1 MFNQLAQRSVFFNYS
16 LGITPLLGK
25 ELCMDFQ
32 LLRFYLF
39 RVRRASFPEIAARIK
54 ERYLLR
60 KLKKNIQLS
69 LPPKFDSLVLK
80 TKVSSL
86 RFSKIHEHVNG
97 ETASWL
103 LEGNVYTLG
112 FEQAEIRQ
120 FEKKWQ
126 KRFFTEVRPREDDPD
141 IRAVWE
147 PARLQHLMLLLQ
159 YLQMGDSGSHRDV
172 ETSIQSELLYWIAS
186 NPFPYGPHYISAM
199 ECGLRIPVLFRTLL
213 LLESLSSDEYEKVC
227 LAIFQHGWL
236 IRNRLSLYSSLGNHT
251 VAESIGLIMAG
262 ALFREDDLCREWLST
277 GIKLLEQECFH
288 QILADG
294 GPAEQSFSYH
304 RFVLDLYWLA
314 IEFLTKNELHDCRA
328 MKQRVEQGE
337 QFLDSIQGDDEVM
350 PNVGDSDDGF
360 AVAPGLSPQKDIGD
374 IGAVS
379 PVEDLASFP
388 ESGYT
393 LFRNNDGL
401 RILFDHGP
409 LGMEPLNNHGHAD
422 ALSVLLTVKD
432 KDFLIDP
439 GTFQYNGDPELRRYF
454 KGTSA
459 HNTVCIDGL
468 DQAKQLTGFIWERS
482 FVCRGTC
489 GRIEGGCRMEG
500 WHDGYR
506 KQNVSVTHYRTVLC
520 KPGGEVV
527 IEDRF
532 EGKGNHEYALH
543 FHLHPN
549 VIVERREGALY
560 LQRGDF
566 CLEMELDSGFILL
579 KGQKKPLA
587 GWYSPAYGEMVAST
601 TVQLVKQGLP
611 GDVRFTTRFKVIAV
625 VS

>member
-1 MFNQLAQRSVFFNYS
+1 
-16 LGITPLLGK
+16 
-25 ELCMDFQ
+25 
-32 LLRFYLF
+32 
-39 RVRRASFPEIAARIK
+39 
-54 ERYLLR
+54 
-60 KLKKNIQLS
+60 LKKNPDLYRLDLPSGLVQKASPQFIKYPGVSGIVKPDALS
-69 LPPKFDSLVLK
+69 
-80 TKVSSL
+80 
-86 RFSKIHEHVNG
+86 R
-97 ETASWL
+97 L
-103 LEGNVYTLG
+103 LEGNVVTLNQG
-112 FEQAEIRQ
+112 SEAIRSFER
-120 FEKKWQ
+120 KWQ
-126 KRFFTEVRPREDDPD
+126 NQFFFKVNQGETDPD

-147 PARLQHLMLLLQ
+147 PARLQHLTLLLQ
-159 YLQMGDSGSHRDV
+159 YLDNGCSAAEYEAVAQYVR
-172 ETSIQSELLYWIAS
+172 IKLLEWLDE
-186 NPFPYGPHYISAM
+186 NPFLYGPHYMSVM
-199 ECGLRIPVLFRTLL
+199 ECGLRIPVFLRALL
-213 LLESLSSDEYEKVC
+213 VLEKFEDDGYEKVC
-227 LAIFQHGWL
+227 LAIFQQGWL

-251 VAESIGLIMAG
+251 VAECVGLIIAG
-262 ALFREDDLCREWLST
+262 ALFRGDELCREWLST
-277 GIKLLEQECFH
+277 GIKLLEQECCH

-328 MKQRVEQGE
+328 MKQRVGQGE
-337 QFLDSIQGDDEVM
+337 NFLCSIQRDDEPM

-374 IGAVS
+374 VS
-379 PVEDLASFP
+379 SVEDFASFP

-401 RILFDHGP
+401 RILFDHGT
-409 LGMEPLNNHGHAD
+409 LGMEPLYNHGHAD
-422 ALSVLLTVKD
+422 ALSVLLSVKD

-468 DQAKQLTGFIWERS
+468 DQAKQLTSFIWERS

-489 GRIEGGCRMEG
+489 ERIEGGCRMEG

-506 KQNVSVTHYRTVLC
+506 KQNVPVTHYRTVLC

-532 EGKGNHEYALH
+532 EGKGDHEYALH

-549 VIVERREGALY
+549 VIVERREGTLY
-560 LQRGDF
+560 LKRGNV
-566 CLEMELDSGFILL
+566 CLDMEFDSTFTLL
-579 KGQKKPLA
+579 QGQKNPLA

-601 TVQLVKQGLP
+601 TVQLAKQGLP
-611 GDVRFTTRFKVIAV
+611 GDVRFTTRCKIIAMAL
-625 VS
+625 